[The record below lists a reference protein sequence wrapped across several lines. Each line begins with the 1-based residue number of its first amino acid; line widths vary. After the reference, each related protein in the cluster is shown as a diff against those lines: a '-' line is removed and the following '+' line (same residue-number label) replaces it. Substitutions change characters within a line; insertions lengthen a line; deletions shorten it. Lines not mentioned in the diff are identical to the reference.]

1 MLHWLFDTW
10 LFDKAMAFV
19 EWITG
24 CGVDYD
30 GERLDVLRMKK
41 IPTKPATTSNP
52 DELKKSWVPKK
63 RG

>member
-24 CGVDYD
+24 YGLDYD
-30 GERLDVLRMKK
+30 GERL
-41 IPTKPATTSNP
+41 
-52 DELKKSWVPKK
+52 
-63 RG
+63 